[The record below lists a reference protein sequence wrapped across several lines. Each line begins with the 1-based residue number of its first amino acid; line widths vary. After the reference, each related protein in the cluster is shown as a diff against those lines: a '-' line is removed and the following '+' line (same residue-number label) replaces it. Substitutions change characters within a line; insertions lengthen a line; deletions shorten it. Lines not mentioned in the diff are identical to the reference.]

1 MPCTTDA
8 QCENMRNEG
17 TGFTCKDHENVFE
30 PGKEGKCA
38 LKADPCFPGTS
49 EVLMQG
55 NEKRKMEQIQIG
67 DVILTLQDGKL
78 VPTPVVG
85 FFKKYS
91 KRENEYLNLTLENE
105 NSLRVSGLHL
115 VFVAEMD
122 NNFKSVMGKDIKT
135 GNILVVQDGHVTTTS
150 RVLNIK
156 KELLLGVYAP
166 LTSSGTK
173 IMMMMMMM
181 IMLMIL
187 MMLMMMMAI
196 CVCRQ
201 C

>member
-1 MPCTTDA
+1 MPCNTDA
-8 QCENMRNEG
+8 Q
-17 TGFTCKDHENVFE
+17 CKDHENAFE
-30 PGKEGKCA
+30 PGPP
-38 LKADPCFPGTS
+38 DPCFPGTS

-85 FFKKYS
+85 FFEKYS
-91 KRENEYLNLTLENE
+91 KRENEYLNLTLENG

-135 GNILVVQDGHVTTTS
+135 GNMLVVQDGQVTTTS

-166 LTSSGTK
+166 LTSAGTMM
-173 IMMMMMMM
+173 IMVMMMMMM
-181 IMLMIL
+181 IR
-187 MMLMMMMAI
+187 MMLQAL
-196 CVCRQ
+196 
-201 C
+201 